1 MSSSTA
7 TIPHPASARFAAR
20 PMASGDMRSSL
31 ILPANNSI
39 TIFPPTTPHTP
50 LLNPVNPVNPVQNF
64 YTLNTIYTAIKTSPF
79 YTLYTAKNLL
89 SSFRVFSVF
98 RGSILCVLCVL
109 CGYRH
114 DVLLHGQS
122 PLHNLPM
129 PALLGSDTTQHPFLP
144 QSLYMPVY
152 AILGNSTTSGHLFHW
167 HSRHLSYQC

>member
-1 MSSSTA
+1 MFALCHLPPLQFSRD
-7 TIPHPASARFAAR
+7 PASLYQPTTQSPSFHQPRHTLHF
-20 PMASGDMRSSL
+20 SILSILL
-31 ILPANNSI
+31 ILSK
-39 TIFPPTTPHTP
+39 TSTHSTQSTR
-50 LLNPVNPVNPVQNF
+50 L

-98 RGSILCVLCVL
+98 RGSILCVLCAL

-122 PLHNLPM
+122 PLNNLPM
-129 PALLGSDTTQHPFLP
+129 ATLLGSNATQHPFLP